1 MATFPEFNGFD
12 DPRPTLIAFVRG
24 LEDFL
29 GEIVETG
36 RDPLGEPLFWPELYE
51 EMRPA
56 WNEVREH
63 FPRVIRRLEDIS
75 DGQIFEHG
83 LGGRQLR
90 FKLAVIGFF
99 HARYLSVGKGML
111 KKIIDI
117 LDDLLDS
124 ILDAIG
130 AGGAIKEFKDFVED
144 SIED

>member
-36 RDPLGEPLFWPELYE
+36 RDPLGEPLFWPELFE

-63 FPRVIRRLEDIS
+63 FPRVIQRLGDIS
-75 DGQIFEHG
+75 PGQIFEHG

-90 FKLAVIGFF
+90 FKKKQKCKNCE
-99 HARYLSVGKGML
+99 GKGLL

-130 AGGAIKEFKDFVED
+130 GGGAIKEFKDFVKDSVED
-144 SIED
+144 

>member
-1 MATFPEFNGFD
+1 MARFPEFNGFD
-12 DPRPTLIAFVRG
+12 DPRPALIEFVRG
-24 LEDFL
+24 LEAFL
-29 GEIVETG
+29 AEIVETG
-36 RDPLGEPLFWPELYE
+36 RDPLGERLFWPELYD

-63 FPRVIRRLEDIS
+63 FPRVIQRLEDIS
-75 DGQIFEHG
+75 PGQIFEHG

-90 FKLAVIGFF
+90 FKLAVIRFF
-99 HARYLSVGKGML
+99 HARYLSVGKGVL

-124 ILDAIG
+124 ILDAIAG
-130 AGGAIKEFKDFVED
+130 GGAIKEFKDFVKD